1 MTENYKRLIG
11 GIAVGA
17 IVGIAAGYGVARLVE
32 GRGLRVEGKPTDVK
46 SAWDAYVVAQRNYM
60 AAVKAEK
67 AISGQPSAFRGQK
80 TTAASSQPSTFSGQR
95 TSVSGPKAGQWLSFD
110 EAAAEFGLVD
120 QGTESTK
127 VFVYRNKGN
136 QLLRI
141 SDVISSCGCTVVQP
155 SPKELPPGGVGRLS
169 VTFKSGS
176 FSGPIHKTITVRSN
190 DPAAPSLVLGVNAD
204 VRTLFKLEP
213 KVVAMGEIERGRVG
227 VQELVI
233 KPVVPEAF
241 GIQRITTTHPELK
254 AEFVGGPRNTPN
266 ARKTEG
272 EIKVAVSLDANN
284 KNYGPFTYAARVY
297 LTRSQSGSA
306 KPLELTIPV
315 TGTIAG
321 PLRVKPEAVF
331 FGSVKQGERFK
342 PQKVML
348 SSRSG
353 KPVEVR
359 SVDTGFPGLKAL
371 VKPVKPGLEYE
382 VELTDDTPPPA
393 GFFQRTMKIT
403 TSESNVPIEVR
414 LSGVVMKTQVA
425 AVR

>member
-1 MTENYKRLIG
+1 
-11 GIAVGA
+11 
-17 IVGIAAGYGVARLVE
+17 
-32 GRGLRVEGKPTDVK
+32 
-46 SAWDAYVVAQRNYM
+46 VV
-60 AAVKAEK
+60 
-67 AISGQPSAFRGQK
+67 SQK
-80 TTAASSQPSTFSGQR
+80 TGS
-95 TSVSGPKAGQWLSFD
+95 WLAFD
-110 EAAAEFGLVD
+110 EAAAEFGTVD
-120 QGTESTK
+120 QGTEFTK

-176 FSGPIHKTITVRSN
+176 FSGPVHKTLTVRSN
-190 DPAAPSLVLGVNAD
+190 DPTAPSLVLGVNAN
-204 VRTLFKLEP
+204 VRTLFVLEP
-213 KVVAMGEIERGRVG
+213 KVVALGEIERGRVG

-233 KPVVPEAF
+233 KPVVQEAF
-241 GIQRITTTHPELK
+241 AIQRITTTHPELK
-254 AEFVGGPRNTPN
+254 AEFLGEPRNTRN
-266 ARKTEG
+266 TRNTAREMR
-272 EIKVAVSLDANN
+272 VAVSLDANN
-284 KNYGPFTYAARVY
+284 KNFGPFTYAARVY
-297 LTRSQSGSA
+297 LTRPQSGST

-331 FGSVKQGERFK
+331 FGSVKEGERFK

-359 SVDTGFPGLKAL
+359 SVDTGFAGLKAS

-382 VELTDDTPPPA
+382 VELTDEAPPPA
-393 GFFQRTMKIT
+393 GFFQQTMKIT

>member
-1 MTENYKRLIG
+1 MKEKIKLLIAGAALG
-11 GIAVGA
+11 G
-17 IVGIAAGYGVARLVE
+17 IVGIAAGYGVARVVE
-32 GRGLRVEGKPTDVK
+32 SRALSAPTDVK

-67 AISGQPSAFRGQK
+67 MSGG
-80 TTAASSQPSTFSGQR
+80 SGQR
-95 TSVSGPKAGQWLSFD
+95 TGDSGKRAVASGQGTVKSAQRTVTSGPKAGAWIAFD
-110 EAAAEFGLVD
+110 EGSAEFGTVD
-120 QGTESTK
+120 QGMESTK

-169 VTFKSGS
+169 VTFKSGN
-176 FSGPIHKTITVRSN
+176 FSGPVHKTVTVRSN
-190 DPAAPSLVLGVNAD
+190 DPTAPSLVLGVNAN

-213 KVVAMGEIERGRVG
+213 KVVALGEIERGKVG

-241 GIQRITTTHPELK
+241 AIQRITTTHPELR
-254 AEFVGGPRNTPN
+254 AEAISNHGIHGTHG
-266 ARKTEG
+266 KTG
-272 EIKVAVSLDANN
+272 EEIRIAVALDANN
-284 KNYGPFTYAARVY
+284 KNYGPFTYATRVY
-297 LTRSQSGSA
+297 LTRPQSGSA

-321 PLRVKPEAVF
+321 PLRVKPDAVF
-331 FGSVKQGERFK
+331 FGSVKEGERFK
-342 PQKVML
+342 PQKVTL

-353 KPVEVR
+353 KPVAVR
-359 SVDTGFPGLKAL
+359 TVDTGFAGLKAS

-382 VELTDDTPPPA
+382 VELTDEAPPPA

-414 LSGVVMKTQVA
+414 LSGVVMKAMVA
-425 AVR
+425 ITR